1 MNPTYIA
8 AKQGNTGGGTFLL
21 ADDVIR
27 DERNEYQ
34 VTPKGNTALYGQSAH
49 KGHTVVVRV
58 LLGVVGG
65 ESQRNNKETLMR
77 MTDDNG
83 DTALHK
89 AVRTGCVH
97 TVTLLVQG
105 DPEFKFPPNNAGE
118 TPLYLAAESGSL
130 CCLSQILKYCKTPT
144 HGGPYNRTP
153 LHAAIIQKHMEH
165 CPDYWEMLNS
175 NGQNALHVAIS
186 NDKSRVVKLLLNS
199 KESHNLIDKADNDG
213 NTFICLLL
221 LNIYMCITIKRTLS
235 PYKEDV
241 I

>member
-1 MNPTYIA
+1 MNPTLYIA

-34 VTPKGNTALYGQSAH
+34 VTPKGNTALYGQSGYLEQSDITFELLCFTNNKNETALHLAAH
-49 KGHTVVVRV
+49 EGHTDVVRV

-77 MTDDNG
+77 MIDDNG

-89 AVRTGCVH
+89 AVRTGCLH

-130 CCLSQILKYCKTPT
+130 SCLS
-144 HGGPYNRTP
+144 
-153 LHAAIIQKHMEH
+153 
-165 CPDYWEMLNS
+165 
-175 NGQNALHVAIS
+175 
-186 NDKSRVVKLLLNS
+186 
-199 KESHNLIDKADNDG
+199 
-213 NTFICLLL
+213 
-221 LNIYMCITIKRTLS
+221 
-235 PYKEDV
+235 
-241 I
+241 